1 MDLEA
6 NIVERLEKLRQWQV
20 EQQERLF
27 KQQQMQRE
35 ILTQKQ
41 DCIYKALELSLQ
53 ELDLSGNILHA
64 NNSIEIKSTS
74 EADSED
80 VINYNKSQSIG
91 NSMEMVSENVNNFI
105 SREQSSHK
113 DLIDEAIT
121 YNDHEKQRMRGN
133 NDKGLMLFSPEQGK
147 KIDQF
152 IIEGIAPLLSKKN
165 CICIDDVPLPS
176 PRKDFHTL
184 LEEKLKDSEN
194 VSEEKS
200 SSNSTIKMKKPFL
213 RKGQGLSRF
222 KLNKDS
228 QASSTK
234 PRLHNA
240 SSSTCTQSEH
250 SRHLKNE
257 FRNNNTNRSVKAK
270 EVTKYPQKQLCLKNV
285 PLPKKKLR
293 SKSESSTS
301 VAQVEDYINDFKNT
315 AELGTSDFQSKTQK
329 EIEEVRMFELLEE
342 KAENSSFCSTSS
354 TVVAFLQQSTPF
366 KAKRHLMS
374 PIIKN
379 PKCQSV
385 LKANNAFVHVNS
397 MPSCD
402 YKSILSKKE
411 LFSKENNNTLYGI
424 KPSEQFKE
432 NTKVNTNIKKYIPS
446 KNLIQ
451 STCEQENM
459 YETANVEENDIDISL
474 HVRFSEYNE
483 YKTIGLTDTSSIST
497 ESLTVQNFCDGKIW
511 NDSTSLEISDTEISQ
526 SSIIMQDKVQTN
538 NYELKFEQCSIQQK
552 LNYDT
557 QIHESIKQG
566 NAINYNEDVHQHNY
580 NDESEFSD
588 TTVQTLD
595 NEQSILEEYKNTS
608 MLQDTNNF
616 RNTQNSEN
624 CSDKETIELVDSY
637 NNVAIIEDERNEEN
651 LQKSNET
658 IFKSELLKTRLLELE
673 HEINIFRKE
682 NAALSVQ
689 RNKFQEDHRNLRREY
704 IEKEKKLEET
714 RKQMEDRLQEERK
727 KLVREKTALENRMR
741 DSQEKAQQSKLERRE
756 IQNLRQEMETL
767 KEELNLK
774 ESRWYAAQS
783 RHKCQ
788 MRILKL
794 ENSKL
799 KQEIEKLQYLK
810 KSNAK
815 TKGKL
820 GTFSNTKAIHQIN
833 KQINMQNKEL
843 RKGNDN
849 SSSNEKDQ
857 KSLEPITR
865 STSTIGTQDV
875 ESYKNSVM
883 NEKLQKCQT
892 SAINV
897 AKKRN
902 LYETLIKEA
911 TLDLTNSQEQYQ
923 VARNLNVSKSDLGN
937 ESGKLNDSIDA
948 MKNDSEE
955 LIKDSDAMLFN
966 YTTNNTSEQFTTPS
980 KMSHKHHNHNTAS
993 ISSDELSSNTCIKKM
1008 PSPCQ
1013 NNSDIDIQSKF
1024 VKQIEHLDGH
1034 IEYWYPNGNV
1044 KKIFP
1049 DQGLTKLLYYNGDVR
1064 ETSKDGKVK
1073 YFYASTRTWHT
1084 TMPDGIEILE
1094 FADGQIERRLHDGAI
1109 EVSFPDGSTR
1119 VSESDGSEKVTLLDG
1134 TIIQTFT
1141 NGDKIFTLPNGQR
1154 EIHTKTHKRR
1164 EYPDGTVKFIYSDG
1178 TQETRYS
1185 NGRIRLKD
1193 KDGNL
1198 LMDSYQ

>member
-6 NIVERLEKLRQWQV
+6 NIVERLQKLRQWQV

-27 KQQQMQRE
+27 KQQQMQRD
-35 ILTQKQ
+35 ILAQKQ

-53 ELDLSGNILHA
+53 ELDLSEDILHA
-64 NNSIEIKSTS
+64 NNSIEDKSTS
-74 EADSED
+74 EVDSED
-80 VINYNKSQSIG
+80 VIDYKKSPSIG
-91 NSMEMVSENVNNFI
+91 SSMEIVNENVNNFI
-105 SREQSSHK
+105 SQEQSPHR
-113 DLIDEAIT
+113 DFIDEAISH
-121 YNDHEKQRMRGN
+121 NDHKKQQMKGN
-133 NDKGLMLFSPEQGK
+133 NDMGLMLVSPKQGK
-147 KIDQF
+147 EIDQF
-152 IIEGIAPLLSKKN
+152 IVEGIAPLSSNKN
-165 CICIDDVPLPS
+165 CICIDDVPIPS

-194 VSEEKS
+194 VSGEQS
-200 SSNSTIKMKKPFL
+200 SGNLTIKIKKPFL

-228 QASSTK
+228 QSSSAK
-234 PRLHNA
+234 PRLRST

-250 SRHLKNE
+250 SKHSKNE
-257 FRNNNTNRSVKAK
+257 FRNNSANKSVKTK
-270 EVTKYPQKQLCLKNV
+270 QVTKYPQKQLCLRNV
-285 PLPKKKLR
+285 PQPKKKVR

-301 VAQVEDYINDFKNT
+301 VAQLKDDINNCKNK
-315 AELGTSDFQSKTQK
+315 AELGTPDFQSKTQE
-329 EIEEVRMFELLEE
+329 EIEEVRIFELLEE

-366 KAKRHLMS
+366 KTKRHPMS
-374 PIIKN
+374 PIIKT
-379 PKCQSV
+379 PKSQSV
-385 LKANNAFVHVNS
+385 LKVNDAFLHTNS
-397 MPSCD
+397 VSSCN
-402 YKSILSKKE
+402 YKPILNKKE
-411 LFSKENNNTLYGI
+411 MFAMENNNTLYGT
-424 KPSEQFKE
+424 KPCEQFKE
-432 NTKVNTNIKKYIPS
+432 NIKVNANVKRYIAS

-451 STCEQENM
+451 STCEQEVPN
-459 YETANVEENDIDISL
+459 AEENDVDISL

-497 ESLTVQNFCDGKIW
+497 ESLTVENFCDEKNW
-511 NDSTSLEISDTEISQ
+511 NDSATLEISDTEMSQ
-526 SSIIMQDKVQTN
+526 SSIIMQDKDQTN
-538 NYELKFEQCSIQQK
+538 SYELKFEQCSVQKK

-557 QIHESIKQG
+557 QVHESMKQG
-566 NAINYNEDVHQHNY
+566 NDLNYNENVHQHDY

-588 TTVQTLD
+588 ATVQTLD
-595 NEQSILEEYKNTS
+595 NDQSILEEYKNRS
-608 MLQDTNNF
+608 MLQDVNNF
-616 RNTQNSEN
+616 WNTQNSKKCNDRERV
-624 CSDKETIELVDSY
+624 ELVDTY
-637 NNVAIIEDERNEEN
+637 NNVPIIEDERNEED

-673 HEINIFRKE
+673 QEINIFRKE

-689 RNKFQEDHRNLRREY
+689 RKKFQEDFKNLRKEY
-704 IEKEKKLEET
+704 TEKEKKLEET
-714 RKQMEDRLQEERK
+714 KKQMEDHLQEERK
-727 KLVREKTALENRMR
+727 KLAREKAALENRMR

-756 IQNLRQEMETL
+756 MQNLRQEMETL

-794 ENSKL
+794 ENTKL
-799 KQEIEKLQYLK
+799 KQEIEKLQLLK
-810 KSNAK
+810 KSNVK

-833 KQINMQNKEL
+833 KQIDTQNKEL
-843 RKGNDN
+843 RKSNDN
-849 SSSNEKDQ
+849 SSLNDKDQ
-857 KSLEPITR
+857 KSLEPITK
-865 STSTIGTQDV
+865 TTNIIGTQDIA
-875 ESYKNSVM
+875 SYKNSVM
-883 NEKLQKCQT
+883 TEKLQKCQT

-897 AKKRN
+897 AKQRN

-911 TLDLTNSQEQYQ
+911 TLDLTDNQEQYQ
-923 VARNLNVSKSDLGN
+923 VTKNLNASTSDLDD
-937 ESGKLNDSIDA
+937 ESRKLNGSIDA

-955 LIKDSDAMLFN
+955 VIKDSDAMLLN
-966 YTTNNTSEQFTTPS
+966 YTTKNSSEQSTTPS
-980 KMSHKHHNHNTAS
+980 KISDKHHNHNTAS
-993 ISSDELSSNTCIKKM
+993 MSSDELPSNTCIKKM

-1024 VKQIEHLDGH
+1024 VKQIQHLDGH

-1049 DQGLTKLLYYNGDVR
+1049 DQGLSKLLYYNGDVR

-1094 FADGQIERRLHDGAI
+1094 FADGQIERRLHDGTI

-1119 VSESDGSEKVTLLDG
+1119 VSESDGSERVTLLDG
-1134 TIIQTFT
+1134 TIIQTFI
-1141 NGDKIFTLPNGQR
+1141 NGEKMFTLPNGQR

-1164 EYPDGTVKFIYSDG
+1164 EYPDGTVKLIYSDG

-1198 LMDSYQ
+1198 VMDSYR